1 MLGGF
6 AYKDHT
12 MSINIEASEATS
24 VDLNAV
30 DRALVAG
37 RTHEVL
43 TCVTVVTTNSAKME
57 LKDGSGGTVKY
68 ALPSTSTAGLVVNFE
83 NGLKFEKGIYVDA
96 GGSATGL
103 ITIGH
108 WGYVK
113 GV

>member
-1 MLGGF
+1 
-6 AYKDHT
+6 

-24 VDLNAV
+24 VNLNTA
-30 DRALVAG
+30 DDALVAG

-57 LKDGSGGTVKY
+57 LKDGTDAGTVLY
-68 ALPSTSTAGLVVNFE
+68 ALPSTSTAGLVVNFP